1 MVISMQNNSDEPA
14 FSAPQNGP
22 DGQTQYGMSL
32 RDWFAG
38 KALLAGILAD
48 PENDCDFFLRDGR
61 RNDGSWGAVPAKTIA
76 ISCYAMADAMMEA
89 RKWQG
94 NEE

>member
-1 MVISMQNNSDEPA
+1 MISMQNNSDEPA
-14 FSAPQNGP
+14 FPAPQNGP

-38 KALLAGILAD
+38 KALFGMLAD
-48 PENDCDFFLRDGR
+48 PECGT
-61 RNDGSWGAVPAKTIA
+61 VPAKTIA

-89 RKWQG
+89 RKKLG
-94 NEE
+94 